1 MSLVETIRA
10 YLGWCPMAGPV
21 RMDLPVRPGTVAAP
35 GRREGALRVEP
46 GWWNRYHNQL
56 LVMALIASAATAM
69 LFLLIG
75 DTSGYPVVW
84 TGLGFGVGWTIG
96 FLLSYRK
103 QYARV
108 TAGEFRRENMSRRQ
122 RLVRDLSVPVA
133 AVILIA
139 ALAYIVQNGMPGWIV
154 GFMLGLS
161 LIGWTTYGITII
173 WERRHRITMIAEKG
187 SMYTLDTAIQEEML
201 WR

>member
-10 YLGWCPMAGPV
+10 YLGWCPMARPV

-35 GRREGALRVEP
+35 GGREGALRVEP

-56 LVMALIASAATAM
+56 LVMALIASAATAI

-75 DTSGYPVVW
+75 DKSGYPVVW

-103 QYARV
+103 QYARI

-187 SMYTLDTAIQEEML
+187 SMYTLDTAIQEETL

>member
-1 MSLVETIRA
+1 MMALLETLRA
-10 YLGWCPMAGPV
+10 YLGWCPMAGSMRAEFPV
-21 RMDLPVRPGTVAAP
+21 RYAAAP
-35 GRREGALRVEP
+35 APGGQDGALRVEP

-56 LVMALIASAATAM
+56 LVMALIASVATAI

-84 TGLGFGVGWTIG
+84 VGLGFGVGWTIG

-103 QYARV
+103 QYARI

-133 AVILIA
+133 AVILVVF
-139 ALAYIVQNGMPGWIV
+139 LAYFVQSGMFGQIIA
-154 GFMLGLS
+154 FMLGLS
-161 LIGWTTYGITII
+161 LIGWITYGITIL
-173 WERRHRITMIAEKG
+173 WERRHRITMIAERG
-187 SMYTLDTAIQEEML
+187 SVYTMDAATEGENA
-201 WR
+201 

>member
-10 YLGWCPMAGPV
+10 YLGWCPMARPV

-35 GRREGALRVEP
+35 GGREGALRVEP

-56 LVMALIASAATAM
+56 LVMALIVSAATAI

-84 TGLGFGVGWTIG
+84 MGLGFGVGWTIG

-103 QYARV
+103 QYARI

-122 RLVRDLSVPVA
+122 RIVRDLSVPVA

-139 ALAYIVQNGMPGWIV
+139 ALAYLVQNGMFGQIIA
-154 GFMLGLS
+154 FMLGLS

-187 SMYTLDTAIQEEML
+187 SVYTTDAATEGENA
-201 WR
+201 